1 MLRLLNEQ
9 LIKEGGASGHL
20 MHLYDNRDLSFAEL
34 KEVLTHAAE
43 GRLER
48 VTEKLDGMNLVF
60 TWDGALKVARSGGD
74 IKAGGMDAA
83 ALAQKFYGRENV
95 EEAFNGAF
103 QVLNEALSS
112 LPERI
117 RQLVFGNGSTWYSIE
132 VLYSKNPNVINY
144 DRNYVV
150 FHQSPVFHVGPGGT
164 VEKQNDSPGVD
175 LLEKHIDRMQQAL
188 TQRSWQV
195 RGPAVLRLKKFS
207 DGSIL
212 SRAISAIEA
221 AQNSAGVGDDA
232 TIGDY
237 LNAIIAEEVAD
248 LGLPP
253 NVAMAVRDRIVGNPG
268 APGLPQIKKMVTPDV
283 YPNIK
288 AFVDGQKA
296 LMKKAIEPI
305 EHAVHNFAIEVL
317 RGLHSVLI
325 GNHDEEVARLRGQV
339 ATAVK
344 AIQSS
349 GNAKAMDVLATQMRK
364 LGNLENIAAA
374 MEGVVFIYKGNAY
387 KFTGSFSPMNQI
399 LGLFKYGRGGTKI
412 SESNLREVDKISRVD
427 RSSNRAKQTSQALD
441 SQEAL
446 RSTMRSLL
454 RTI

>member
-1 MLRLLNEQ
+1 MRIEMLRLLNEQ
-9 LIKEGGASGHL
+9 LIREGGASGHL
-20 MHLYDNRDLSFAEL
+20 MHLYDNRELTFAEL
-34 KEVLTHAAE
+34 KEVLASAAE
-43 GRLER
+43 GRLEK

-60 TWDGALKVARSGGD
+60 TWDGSLKVARSGGD
-74 IKAGGMDAA
+74 IKAGGIDAA
-83 ALAQKFYGRENV
+83 ALAKKFYGRENV

-103 QVLNEALSS
+103 QVLNDALSS
-112 LPERI
+112 LPDQLL
-117 RQLVFGNGSTWYSIE
+117 RQVFGGGSVWYSIE

-144 DRNYVV
+144 DRNYIV
-150 FHQSPVFHVGPGGT
+150 FHQSPVFK
-164 VEKQNDSPGVD
+164 VEADGKINKQDDAPGVEM
-175 LLEKHIDRMQQAL
+175 LEKHIDRMQQAL

-195 RGPAVLRLKKFS
+195 RGPVVLRLKKFS

-212 SRAISAIEA
+212 SRAVSAIEA

-237 LNAIIAEEVAD
+237 LNAIIDEDVAD

-253 NVAMAVRDRIVGNPG
+253 NVARAVRDRIVGNPG

-288 AFVDGQKA
+288 AFVDGDKE

-317 RGLHSVLI
+317 RGLHSVLV
-325 GNHDEEVARLRGQV
+325 GNHDEEVSRLRQQV

-349 GNAKAMDVLATQMRK
+349 GNVKAMDVLATQMRK
-364 LGNLENIAAA
+364 LGDLENIAAA

-387 KFTGSFSPMNQI
+387 KFTGAFAPANQI
-399 LGLFKYGRGGTKI
+399 LGLFKYGRGGTKV
-412 SESNLREVDKISRVD
+412 EEQK
-427 RSSNRAKQTSQALD
+427 
-441 SQEAL
+441 EL
-446 RSTMRSLL
+446 RSALKSLL
-454 RTI
+454 RSAPGRL